1 MAGIAEAIRRL
12 APDDPEA
19 AVTGIWVAILG
30 FVFSPMNGYFVRPEQ
45 RTPGG
50 FADLYM
56 VYFNMARTPVLEYH
70 FCIVQCKRPSKESHQ
85 STWSIAKQ
93 QLRGYLPDFKPR
105 NRRHQ
110 VYGAVAIGRLVEFI
124 RTRVE
129 TLLPVRIPWWSY
141 MILLLV
147 LGGFISL
154 ASAVLSCTPLI
165 ASKPTTSRVRSWFV
179 ISISELSTM
188 LQASLT

>member
-70 FCIVQCKRPSKESHQ
+70 FCIVQCKRPSEESHQ

-110 VYGAVAIGRLVEFI
+110 VYGAVAIGRLVEFY
-124 RTRVE
+124 T
-129 TLLPVRIPWWSY
+129 Y
-141 MILLLV
+141 Q
-147 LGGFISL
+147 GGN
-154 ASAVLSCTPLI
+154 I
-165 ASKPTTSRVRSWFV
+165 ASGQDPLVVLHDPATGTRRLHIARQCGTVMHTLNRIKANH
-179 ISISELSTM
+179 L
-188 LQASLT
+188 